1 MTSFTFNSFKS
12 KQDREL
18 LNTLREAIFILKLEV
33 QRRLYQN
40 GYTEAD
46 LMKSK
51 LTLAEFLSNLESTT
65 SFLSKGIL
73 EKDLDFAFVGF
84 ANRFIK
90 VNPDDVSDRIETI
103 KRVHTKIQNNG
114 TLLERDFQFLDRLQS
129 YLEEEVAQSVQGLFR
144 L

>member
-51 LTLAEFLSNLESTT
+51 LTL
-65 SFLSKGIL
+65 
-73 EKDLDFAFVGF
+73 
-84 ANRFIK
+84 
-90 VNPDDVSDRIETI
+90 
-103 KRVHTKIQNNG
+103 
-114 TLLERDFQFLDRLQS
+114 
-129 YLEEEVAQSVQGLFR
+129 
-144 L
+144 